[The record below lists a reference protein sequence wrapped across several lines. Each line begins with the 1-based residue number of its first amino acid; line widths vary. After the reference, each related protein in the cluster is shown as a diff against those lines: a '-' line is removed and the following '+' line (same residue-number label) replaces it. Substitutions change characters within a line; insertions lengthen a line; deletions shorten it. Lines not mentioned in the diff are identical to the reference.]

1 MINAPSIP
9 RARYTYWDIFPVLLQ
24 LVSLHNTKRIVLD
37 GKGVVD
43 DAGDV
48 VVQDPSQG
56 RVQLGI
62 DALDIV
68 QVDWFV
74 EEHLVEGRRE
84 PAVDVVTVEDGNA
97 NDAADKV
104 KIAQMVFIHGRICIN
119 LKHKSSNFG
128 QIRVKHDYV
137 IDNTDN

>member
-1 MINAPSIP
+1 MNIFLTLVTVLEAYRDS
-9 RARYTYWDIFPVLLQ
+9 FPVLLQ
-24 LVSLHNTKRIVLD
+24 LVGLHD
-37 GKGVVD
+37 AKGVVLD
-43 DAGDV
+43 RERVVHDASDV
-48 VVQDPSQG
+48 VVEDPPEG

-62 DALDIV
+62 DTLDIV
-68 QVDWFV
+68 QIDGLV
-74 EEHLVEGRRE
+74 EEHLVEWRGE
-84 PAVDVVTVEDGNA
+84 AAVDVVTVEDGNA

>member
-1 MINAPSIP
+1 MINAVILQE
-9 RARYTYWDIFPVLLQ
+9 ARYTYWDSFPVLLQ
-24 LVSLHNTKRIVLD
+24 LVSLHNSKRIVLD

-43 DAGDV
+43 DTGDV

-68 QVDWFV
+68 EVDGFV
-74 EEHLVEGRRE
+74 EEHLVEGCRE

-97 NDAADKV
+97 DDAADKV

-128 QIRVKHDYV
+128 QILVKHDHMG
-137 IDNTDN
+137 